1 MDAPQE
7 PRWLDAEERQA
18 WLALASALNR
28 LPAAL
33 DAQLRRDAGISHFE
47 YQVLALL
54 SEAPG
59 RTLRMSELATMAEG
73 SLPRLS
79 QVVAR
84 LEQRGWVRRTPD
96 PADGR
101 YTLATLT
108 DQGLAKVTE
117 AAPGHVQ
124 EVRRLVFDPL
134 TKTQSRQL
142 REISRR
148 IIARHRPR
156 RPPPRRPAAARR
168 HARAGAL
175 RLAGRPVRQL
185 RMAGRFF
192 QHPDDFLPGDHQQRT
207 CSSAL
212 ARFRHL
218 LHPAAQLVRFGP
230 GSCPAAHESP
240 DTSVE
245 GLDRRL

>member
-1 MDAPQE
+1 MDAPQD
-7 PRWLDAEERQA
+7 PRWLDAEEGQA
-18 WLALASALNR
+18 WRALASTLVR

-59 RTLRMSELATMAEG
+59 RTLRMSELATLAEG

-79 QVVAR
+79 QVAAR

-101 YTLATLT
+101 YTLAALT
-108 DQGLAKVTE
+108 DQGRAKVTE

-134 TKTQSRQL
+134 TKAQSRQL
-142 REISRR
+142 RAIGRR
-148 IIARHRPR
+148 ITRAIDPDDHRPDDQ
-156 RPPPRRPAAARR
+156 PPPAAMPAQA
-168 HARAGAL
+168 
-175 RLAGRPVRQL
+175 P
-185 RMAGRFF
+185 
-192 QHPDDFLPGDHQQRT
+192 
-207 CSSAL
+207 
-212 ARFRHL
+212 
-218 LHPAAQLVRFGP
+218 
-230 GSCPAAHESP
+230 
-240 DTSVE
+240 
-245 GLDRRL
+245 